1 MELLLSEL
9 IDNVSQSQHLKDLKY
24 SKLLKDVSHPNQLKD
39 VDVVGLRPSRPSE
52 LLDILSQERYAKLR
66 AKIEYD
72 RSADPPKKRRVELT
86 LNFPKN
92 FQIKTF
98 HFKYEKKLSSL
109 TKLILQSIQFK
120 HFYYVRDDIFYL
132 LKSNMAERDC
142 ILQALYSIVIYLQN
156 NLSINFFDMWIYEV
170 YINESLTKNKF
181 MIQPS
186 QNIESCEYITIKL
199 AYGKKLT

>member
-1 MELLLSEL
+1 MNLLRSKFL
-9 IDNVSQSQHLKDLKY
+9 DNVSQSQHLQDLKY
-24 SKLLKDVSHPNQLKD
+24 SKLLKDVSHPNQLKYVYQSD
-39 VDVVGLRPSRPSE
+39 S
-52 LLDILSQERYAKLR
+52 LDYVSQEKYVKLT
-66 AKIEYD
+66 AMNDAD
-72 RSADPPKKRRVELT
+72 RSTDPPKKRRVELT

-132 LKSNMAERDC
+132 LKSNIAERDY

-170 YINESLTKNKF
+170 YINETLTKNKF
-181 MIQPS
+181 LIQTS